1 MFRHLHIKN
10 RYTLD
15 EANIPIVLVDRM
27 LECLLQNVDCEEY
40 KLSSR

>member
-10 RYTLD
+10 SYTLD
-15 EANIPIVLVDRM
+15 EANIPVVDRM